1 MLSYN
6 YNIQRLVVL
15 CSEKGNARSLSKVDD
30 GCILCILVYQGKV
43 QKNATSSKNVEEKVM

>member
-30 GCILCILVYQGKV
+30 GCILVYQGKV
-43 QKNATSSKNVEEKVM
+43 PKNATSSKNVEEKVM